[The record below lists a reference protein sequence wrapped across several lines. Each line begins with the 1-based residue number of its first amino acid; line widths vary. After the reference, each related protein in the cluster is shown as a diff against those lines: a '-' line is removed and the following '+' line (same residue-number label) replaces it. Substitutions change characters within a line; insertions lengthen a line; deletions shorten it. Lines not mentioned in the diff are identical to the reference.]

1 MHSPVFA
8 RAKLLPK
15 PDEVR
20 DLLRLALPVVVVQV
34 GMMLMGV
41 VDTIMIGHYSTPALA
56 AVALGNLYFF
66 TAAVFGMGV
75 LMALDPV
82 VAQAVGA
89 GDGPAVGRGVQR
101 GLLLSL
107 LLTVMISLA
116 LAPAGLVL
124 RKLGQP
130 DDVVPLAALY
140 ARITIPGVYPFLAFV
155 VLRQTLQ
162 AMKLMQPIVITII
175 GANIANVALN
185 WTLIFGHWGFPELG
199 IAGAS
204 WATSISRWIMMFALL
219 ALGWRTFRGT
229 LVPFRPETL
238 ALAPLLRMIRLGVP
252 IGLQMQLEFGAFA
265 LIGLLMGWIGTTA
278 MAGHQVAI
286 NIASL
291 TFMVPLGLGAAAA
304 VLVGQA
310 VGRGDAAG
318 ARQASRAALVC
329 AVAFMTASAV
339 VMLLV
344 PDGLARIYSSEPEVL
359 AAAVLL
365 IPIAGVFQVFDG
377 IQVVAVGILRGIGD
391 TRAPVII
398 NLLGFWMLGVP
409 LSAWLGFRTPLGAAG
424 LWWGLVAGLVAV
436 AVFLLLRVRVR
447 LSRALHRILIDDHA
461 PVDLVAG
468 RDASVLG

>member
-1 MHSPVFA
+1 MHTPAFA
-8 RAKLLPK
+8 RTRLLPK

-20 DLLRLALPVVVVQV
+20 ELLRLALPVVVVQV

-75 LMALDPV
+75 LMSLDPV

-89 GDGPAVGRGVQR
+89 GDELAVGRAVQR
-101 GLLLSL
+101 GLLLAL
-107 LLTVMISLA
+107 LLTVIISLA
-116 LAPAGLVL
+116 LAPAAWVL
-124 RKLGQP
+124 EKLAQP

-140 ARITIPGVYPFLAFV
+140 TRITIPGVYPFLAFV

-162 AMKLMQPIVITII
+162 AMKLMKPIVVTIVA
-175 GANIANVALN
+175 ANVGNVALN
-185 WTLIFGHWGFPELG
+185 WVLIFGELGFREMG

-204 WATSISRWIMMFALL
+204 WATSISRWIMSIVLL

-229 LVPFRPETL
+229 LWPLRPETL
-238 ALAPLLRMIRLGVP
+238 GVTPLLRMIRLGVP

-286 NIASL
+286 NLASL

-310 VGRGDAAG
+310 VGRGDAVG

-329 AVAFMTASAV
+329 GVAFMTLSAV
-339 VMLLV
+339 VMLII
-344 PDGLARIYSSEPEVL
+344 PDTLARIYTDEAEVL
-359 AAAVLL
+359 AAAALL

-377 IQVVAVGILRGIGD
+377 IQVVAVGVLRGIGD
-391 TRAPVII
+391 TRAPVIV
-398 NLLGFWMLGVP
+398 NLLGFWVLGVP
-409 LSAWLGFRTPLGAAG
+409 LSVYLGFRTTLAAAG

-436 AVFLLLRVRVR
+436 AVFLLLRVRAR

-461 PVDLVAG
+461 TGELAG
-468 RDASVLG
+468 HRPQ

>member
-1 MHSPVFA
+1 MPSPRRA
-8 RAKLLPK
+8 RTRLSPR

-20 DLLRLALPVVVVQV
+20 ELLRLALPVVVVQV
-34 GMMLMGV
+34 GLMLMGV

-75 LMALDPV
+75 LMSLDPV

-89 GDGPAVGRGVQR
+89 GDEPAVGRAVQR
-101 GLLLSL
+101 GLLLAL
-107 LLTVMISLA
+107 LLTVVISLA
-116 LAPAGLVL
+116 LAPAEWVL
-124 RKLGQP
+124 RRLGQP

-162 AMKLMQPIVITII
+162 SMKLMRPIVVTIV
-175 GANIANVALN
+175 GANLANVALN
-185 WTLIFGHWGFPELG
+185 WVLIFGEFGMPEMG

-204 WATSISRWIMMFALL
+204 WAARISRWIMTVVLL

-229 LVPFRPETL
+229 LTPFRPETL
-238 ALAPLLRMIRLGVP
+238 AITPLLRMIRLGVP

-265 LIGLLMGWIGTTA
+265 MIGLLMGWIGTTA

-286 NIASL
+286 NLASL

-329 AVAFMTASAV
+329 GVAFMTASAI
-339 VMLLV
+339 VMLLI
-344 PDGLARIYSSEPEVL
+344 PGTLARVYSKEADVL

-365 IPIAGVFQVFDG
+365 IPIAGVFQIFDG
-377 IQVVAVGILRGIGD
+377 IQVVAVGVLRGIGD
-391 TRAPVII
+391 TRAPVVV

-409 LSAWLGFRTPLGAAG
+409 LSIYLGFRTPLAAAG

-436 AVFLLLRVRVR
+436 AIFLLLRVRSR
-447 LSRALHRILIDDHA
+447 LSRALHRVVIDDGQELRA
-461 PVDLVAG
+461 DEPTSFAL
-468 RDASVLG
+468 

>member
-1 MHSPVFA
+1 MHSPPRA
-8 RAKLLPK
+8 RSRLLPT

-20 DLLRLALPVVVVQV
+20 ELLRLALPVVVVQV
-34 GMMLMGV
+34 GLMLMGV

-75 LMALDPV
+75 LMSLDPV

-89 GDGPAVGRGVQR
+89 GDEPAVGRAVQR
-101 GLLLSL
+101 GLFLSL
-107 LLTVMISLA
+107 LLTLVISLA
-116 LAPAGLVL
+116 LAPAEWIL

-130 DDVVPLAALY
+130 EEVVPLAALY

-162 AMKLMQPIVITII
+162 AMKLMRPIVITIV
-175 GANIANVALN
+175 GANFANVLLN
-185 WTLIFGHWGFPELG
+185 WVLIFGELGLPEMG
-199 IAGAS
+199 IAGSS
-204 WATSISRWIMMFALL
+204 WATSISRWVMTIALL
-219 ALGWRTFRGT
+219 ALGWHTFRGT
-229 LVPFRPETL
+229 LMPIRPETL
-238 ALAPLLRMIRLGVP
+238 AVTPLLRMIRLGVP

-286 NIASL
+286 NLASL
-291 TFMVPLGLGAAAA
+291 TFMVPLGIGAAAA

-329 AVAFMTASAV
+329 GVGFMTVSAI
-339 VMLLV
+339 VMLLM
-344 PDGLARIYSSEPEVL
+344 PDTLARIYSSEADVL

-365 IPIAGVFQVFDG
+365 IPIAGVFQIFDG
-377 IQVVAVGILRGIGD
+377 IQVVAVGVLRGIGD
-391 TRAPVII
+391 TRAPVIV

-409 LSAWLGFRTPLGAAG
+409 LSVFLGFRTSLGAAG

-436 AVFLLLRVRVR
+436 AVFLLLRVRAR

-461 PVDLVAG
+461 PAALAPE
-468 RDASVLG
+468 R